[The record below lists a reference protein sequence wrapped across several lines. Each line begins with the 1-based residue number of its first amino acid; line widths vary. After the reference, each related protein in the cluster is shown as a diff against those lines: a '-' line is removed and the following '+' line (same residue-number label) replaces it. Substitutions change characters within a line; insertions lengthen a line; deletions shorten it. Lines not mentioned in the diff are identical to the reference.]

1 MEPRRLIYIDNIR
14 WTMVILVLTMHAC
27 DTYSPFGNWYYTDRH
42 AVGTSTTLFFAVY
55 QSVLQAFFMGLLF
68 FIAGYFTVPSVE
80 AKGAASF
87 MRDRFVRLGIPTLL
101 YMLLIGPLTQ
111 YFLSHT
117 WGGGGFAHQW
127 LTHLR
132 DSEWLSESGPMWFC
146 AVLLIF
152 CLAYASA
159 SVAAPAPLR
168 QIVRV
173 PSNLKI
179 GGFLVVM
186 AIMTFLARI
195 VVPENVAVL
204 NVHVGDCPQYIL
216 MFVAGALAYRGNWL
230 TCFRSRSAQ
239 NWALYSL
246 GIAAPL
252 LLLLVLIR
260 PSLGDDTNVYNGGA
274 NWISACKCLWEALV
288 CIGMSFAII
297 SWYRRRLNRQGR
309 LARWLSSNAFAV
321 YVFHPPVVI
330 ALAIALHQLDAP
342 AVPKAALLS
351 LLACLFTFSLAS
363 LLLRR
368 LPLLRRVL

>member
-27 DTYSPFGNWYYTDRH
+27 DTYSPFGNWYYTDRPS
-42 AVGTSTTLFFAVY
+42 AGTATTLFFAVY

-87 MRDRFVRLGIPTLL
+87 MRDRIVRLGIPTLL
-101 YMLLIGPLTQ
+101 YMFLIGPLTQ

-117 WGGGGFAHQW
+117 WGTGGFAHQW

-132 DSEWLSESGPMWFC
+132 DGEWLSETGPMWFC

-152 CLAYASA
+152 CVVYASA
-159 SVAAPAPLR
+159 FVAAPALLR
-168 QIVRV
+168 RIVKV

-179 GGFLVVM
+179 GGFLVAM
-186 AIMTFLARI
+186 AMLTFLVRI
-195 VVPENVAVL
+195 VAPENIAVL
-204 NVHVGDCPQYIL
+204 NVHVGDCLQYIL
-216 MFVAGALAYRGNWL
+216 MFVAGTLAYRGSWL
-230 TCFRSRSAQ
+230 TCFRSDSAQ

-252 LLLLVLIR
+252 LLLLVLLR
-260 PSLGDDTNVYNGGA
+260 PSLGDNTNMYNGGL
-274 NWISACKCLWEALV
+274 NWISACKCLWEALI

-297 SWYRRRLNRQGR
+297 SWYRQRFNRQGM
-309 LARWLSSNAFAV
+309 LARWLSNNAFAV

-330 ALAIALHQLDAP
+330 ALAIALHRLNAP
-342 AVPKAALLS
+342 AVSKAALLS
-351 LLACLFTFSLAS
+351 LLACLVTFSLSS
-363 LLLRR
+363 LALRR
-368 LPLLRRVL
+368 IPFLRRVL